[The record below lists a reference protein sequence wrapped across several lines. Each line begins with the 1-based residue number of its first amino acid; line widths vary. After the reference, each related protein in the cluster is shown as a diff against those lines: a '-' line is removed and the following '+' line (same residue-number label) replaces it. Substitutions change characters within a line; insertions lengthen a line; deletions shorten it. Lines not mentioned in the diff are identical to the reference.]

1 MIFIFNRSFSARRE
15 ELSRWRTAGPRRK
28 RGLKAEKLRSPK
40 RGVGLF
46 GGDVMKVS
54 DLKISRKLALGFAG
68 VVVASG
74 AASALVFTNL
84 QALQRAQAADD
95 ETQEVVDSARD
106 LRRLAIEAQNAMRG
120 YIAEPDSSFRERFV
134 GFTGEF
140 EAELAALGANANA
153 SDHDEE
159 VTAIAAAWD
168 VMKTDALALMAMA
181 DRADTLDDAQRA
193 VGSRAR
199 LTAVRDGLDAILE
212 TEREELAART
222 EEREEAFATAQTG
235 LLAGGAL
242 ALGISVLMGWLLS
255 RMIASPVVAMTEAM
269 RRLSEGDKTITIPAV
284 GRGDELGQMAGAVQ
298 AFKEAAIALDNANAE
313 SARMEAAAAE
323 ERRKNDESRA
333 AAEREQAMV
342 VDALA
347 LGLDKLA
354 HGNLTHRVTD
364 RFAGKYEKLKDD
376 FNLAI
381 ERLQEAMKVIAS
393 NAQGM
398 KSGAGEVSTAA
409 DDLSRRTEQQA
420 ATLEETAAAL
430 DEITATVRRTA
441 ESANAANGAVATA
454 RDDAEKS
461 GAVVRDAVS
470 AMSEIESSSRQIS
483 QIIGVIDEIAFQTNL
498 LALNA
503 GVEAAR
509 AGEAGR
515 GFAVV
520 ASEVRALAQRSSE
533 AAKEIKTLISASSQ
547 QVETGVD
554 LVNRT
559 GVSLQGIVTKVAEI
573 NALVSEIASSAQEQ
587 STGLSQVNTA
597 VNQMDQVTQQNAAMV
612 EQSTAASHSLAQE
625 ADELAKLVGRFEIG
639 APSAAVVSHAP
650 RSAAQRSAH
659 KAAPRTHGAL
669 AIKNEPQ
676 DDRQEF

>member
-1 MIFIFNRSFSARRE
+1 
-15 ELSRWRTAGPRRK
+15 
-28 RGLKAEKLRSPK
+28 
-40 RGVGLF
+40 
-46 GGDVMKVS
+46 MKVS
-54 DLKISRKLALGFAG
+54 DLRISRKLALGFAG

-84 QALQRAQAADD
+84 QTLERAQAADD
-95 ETQEVVDSARD
+95 STQEVVDHARD
-106 LRRLAIEAQNAMRG
+106 LRRLAIEAQGAMRG
-120 YIAEPDSSFRERFV
+120 FTNEPDAAFRERFN
-134 GFTGEF
+134 EF
-140 EAELAALGANANA
+140 AESFETDLAAFRADADAADHAEELAAV
-153 SDHDEE
+153 E
-159 VTAIAAAWD
+159 TAWG
-168 VMKTDALALMAMA
+168 VFKGEALDLMRMA
-181 DRADTLDDAQRA
+181 ERADTLDDAQRD

-199 LTAVRDGLDAILE
+199 LSDIRASLESILE
-212 TEREELAART
+212 TEQGELVARQ
-222 EEREEAFATAQTG
+222 EERTEAFAAAQTG

-269 RRLSEGDKTITIPAV
+269 RRLSEGDKTIDIPAV
-284 GRGDELGQMAGAVQ
+284 GRGDELGQMASAVQ
-298 AFKEAAIALDNANAE
+298 AFKDAAIALDNANAE

-323 ERRKNDESRA
+323 ERRKNEEARA
-333 AAEREQAMV
+333 AAEREQTMV

-430 DEITATVRRTA
+430 DQITATVRRTA

-454 RDDAEKS
+454 RDDAERS

-520 ASEVRALAQRSSE
+520 AQEVRALAQRSSE

-639 APSAAVVSHAP
+639 GPRAAVVTHAP
-650 RSAAQRSAH
+650 RPAQRAPV

-669 AIKNEPQ
+669 AIKSEPQ
-676 DDRQEF
+676 DDWQEF